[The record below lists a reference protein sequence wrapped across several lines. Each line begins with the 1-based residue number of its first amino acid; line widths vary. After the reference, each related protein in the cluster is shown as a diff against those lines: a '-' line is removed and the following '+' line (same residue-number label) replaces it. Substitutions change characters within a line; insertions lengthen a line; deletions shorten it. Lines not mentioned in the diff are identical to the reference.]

1 MNIDCLFEQNEGGHG
16 YVYDYDFTFKD
27 K

>member
-16 YVYDYDFTFKD
+16 YGYGYEFTFKD
-27 K
+27 E